1 MVTETW
7 EPARLAAGRRAWRL
21 TLVGTLVSSLGT
33 GLTLPFLFVYLHGV
47 RDLSLPLAGAVVAV
61 GAVAAFALSPLSG
74 AFGDRVGLGRL
85 LVTGLVVQGVGTA
98 LLAVPAGAGAA
109 FVAVACT
116 AAGNSLV
123 FPALNGLVA
132 AQLPP
137 VARTRAYALRFGVL
151 NAGIGIGGLV
161 SGSVVSLQHPASFQL
176 VYLADAVSTLL
187 FAALVGI
194 GMRHSPGFRGVRG
207 RPAAEGEAPAPSR
220 GYRTVL
226 ANRPFVGFL
235 LCSFLFSLFGYA
247 QLDGPWAAFATASAG
262 AEPRAVG
269 IAFAVN
275 TATIVL
281 CQLGVV
287 RLTGRWRRSRLLL
300 TAAALWACAWLVTAL
315 AASPALRGLPAAVA
329 LAVSL
334 GVFGL
339 GETLFSPVA
348 GGLPNDL
355 ASEDL
360 RARYN
365 ALGSATWSVA
375 GFVGPPMAGLL
386 LGTGT
391 PTLWVVVVTAGMV
404 VAALGALVL
413 GRVLPES
420 VDRPRTAVEATGT

>member
-1 MVTETW
+1 MTETW
-7 EPARLAAGRRAWRL
+7 EPSRLAAGRRAWRL

-47 RDLSLPLAGAVVAV
+47 RHLSLPLAGTIVAV
-61 GAVAAFALSPLSG
+61 GAVTAFALTPLSG
-74 AFGDRVGLGRL
+74 ALGDRVGLGRL

-98 LLAVPAGAGAA
+98 LLALPAGAGAA

-116 AAGNSLV
+116 ACGNSLV
-123 FPALNGLVA
+123 FPALNGLIA

-137 VARTRAYALRFGVL
+137 EARSRAYALRFGVL
-151 NAGIGIGGLV
+151 NAGIGVGGLV
-161 SGSVVSLQHPASFQL
+161 SGSVVSLRHPATFELIYL
-176 VYLADAVSTLL
+176 VDAVSTLV

-194 GMRHSPGFRGVRG
+194 GMRSSPGFRGVAA
-207 RPAAEGEAPAPSR
+207 RPAEAGEAPASSR
-220 GYRTVL
+220 GYRAVL

-247 QLDGPWAAFATASAG
+247 QLDGPWAAFATTSAG

-275 TATIVL
+275 TATIVV

-287 RLTGRWRRSRLLL
+287 RLTGHWRRSRLLL
-300 TAAALWACAWLVTAL
+300 TAAALWACAWLVTAV
-315 AASPALRGLPAAVA
+315 AAAPALRGVPAAIA

-355 ASEDL
+355 ATEDL

-365 ALGSATWSVA
+365 ALGSTAWSVA

-386 LGTGT
+386 LGSGT
-391 PTLWVVVVTAGMV
+391 PTLWVVVVTAGML
-404 VAALGALVL
+404 VAAVGALVL
-413 GRVLPES
+413 GRVLPAS
-420 VDRPRTAVEATGT
+420 VDRPRTAV

>member
-1 MVTETW
+1 VW
-7 EPARLAAGRRAWRL
+7 E
-21 TLVGTLVSSLGT
+21 
-33 GLTLPFLFVYLHGV
+33 
-47 RDLSLPLAGAVVAV
+47 
-61 GAVAAFALSPLSG
+61 
-74 AFGDRVGLGRL
+74 
-85 LVTGLVVQGVGTA
+85 
-98 LLAVPAGAGAA
+98 A
-109 FVAVACT
+109 FVAVGLT

-132 AQLPP
+132 AQLPQE
-137 VARTRAYALRFGVL
+137 ARSRAYALRFGVL
-151 NAGIGIGGLV
+151 NAGIGVGGLV
-161 SGSVVSLQHPASFQL
+161 SGSVVSLQHPASFQI
-176 VYLADAVSTLL
+176 VYLLDAVSTLA
-187 FAALVGI
+187 FAALVAV
-194 GMRHSPGFRGVRG
+194 GMRHSPGYRGS
-207 RPAAEGEAPAPSR
+207 AAQRAPEGEEAAPSR

-235 LCSFLFSLFGYA
+235 LCSFLFTLFGYA
-247 QLDGPWAAFATASAG
+247 QLDGPWAAFATTTVG

-275 TATIVL
+275 TATIVV

-287 RLTGRWRRSRLLL
+287 RLTGRWRRSRLLA
-300 TAAALWACAWLVTAL
+300 TAAALWACAWLVTAF
-315 AASPALRGLPAAVA
+315 AAEPALRGLPAAIA

-375 GFVGPPMAGLL
+375 GFIGPPMAGVL
-386 LGTGT
+386 LGSGA
-391 PTLWVVVVTAGMV
+391 PSLWVIVVTVGMV

-413 GRVLPES
+413 GRALPAS
-420 VDRPRTAVEATGT
+420 VDRPAVPE

>member
-1 MVTETW
+1 MTETRDA
-7 EPARLAAGRRAWRL
+7 ARLVAGRKAWRL
-21 TLVGTLVSSLGT
+21 TLIGTLVSSIGT

-47 RDLSLPLAGAVVAV
+47 RGLSLPLAGTVAAV

-74 AFGDRVGLGRL
+74 ALGDRVGLGRM

-98 LLAVPAGAGAA
+98 LLAVPAGAGEA

-123 FPALNGLVA
+123 YPALNGLVA
-132 AQLPP
+132 AQLPQA
-137 VARTRAYALRFGVL
+137 ARTRAYALRFGVL

-161 SGSVVSLQHPASFQL
+161 SGSVVTLRHPESFQI
-176 VYLADAVSTLL
+176 VYLADAASTLV
-187 FAALVGI
+187 FAAIVGV
-194 GMRHSPGFRGVRG
+194 GMRRSSGFRGA
-207 RPAAEGEAPAPSR
+207 PAQPREGEEAAPAR

-235 LCSFLFSLFGYA
+235 LCSFLFTLFGYA
-247 QLDGPWAAFATASAG
+247 QLDGPWAAFATTTIG

-275 TATIVL
+275 TATIVV

-300 TAAALWACAWLVTAL
+300 TAAALWACAWLITAI
-315 AASPALRGLPAAVA
+315 AAAPALRGLPAAIA

-334 GVFGL
+334 AVFGL

-355 ASEDL
+355 ATEDL

-365 ALGSATWSVA
+365 ALGSTTWSVA

-386 LGTGT
+386 LGSGA
-391 PTLWVVVVTAGMV
+391 PSLWVVVVSAGMV
-404 VAALGALVL
+404 VAALGAVAL
-413 GRVLPES
+413 GRALPAS
-420 VDRPRTAVEATGT
+420 VDRPAVPAA

>member
-1 MVTETW
+1 VTETW
-7 EPARLAAGRRAWRL
+7 GAARLAAGRRAWRL

-47 RDLSLPLAGAVVAV
+47 RHLSLPLAGTIAAV
-61 GAVAAFALSPLSG
+61 GAVAAFALTPLSG
-74 AFGDRVGLGRL
+74 ALGDRVGLGRL
-85 LVTGLVVQGVGTA
+85 LVTGLVVQGVGAA
-98 LLAVPAGAGAA
+98 LLAVPAGAGEA
-109 FVAVACT
+109 FVAVAFT
-116 AAGNSLV
+116 ASGNSLV

-132 AQLPP
+132 AQLPKE
-137 VARTRAYALRFGVL
+137 ARSRAYALRFGVL
-151 NAGIGIGGLV
+151 NAGIGVGGLI

-176 VYLADAVSTLL
+176 VYLLDALSTLA
-187 FAALVGI
+187 FAALVAV
-194 GMRHSPGFRGVRG
+194 GMRHGPGFRGT
-207 RPAAEGEAPAPSR
+207 PARSAPEGEGQAAPPPR

-226 ANRPFVGFL
+226 GNRPFVGFL

-247 QLDGPWAAFATASAG
+247 QLDGPWAAFATTTVG

-275 TATIVL
+275 TATIVV

-300 TAAALWACAWLVTAL
+300 VAAALWACAWLVTAV
-315 AASPALRGLPAAVA
+315 AAAPALRGVPAAIA

-355 ASEDL
+355 ATDDL

-386 LGTGT
+386 LGSGT
-391 PTLWVVVVTAGMV
+391 PWLWVIVVTAGMA

-413 GRVLPES
+413 GRTLPAA
-420 VDRPRTAVEATGT
+420 VDRPVVPTA